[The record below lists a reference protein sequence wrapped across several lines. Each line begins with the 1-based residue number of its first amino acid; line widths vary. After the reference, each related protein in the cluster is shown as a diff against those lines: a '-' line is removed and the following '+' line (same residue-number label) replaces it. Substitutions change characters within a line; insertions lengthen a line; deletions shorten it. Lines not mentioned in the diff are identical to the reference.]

1 MATIGFYGAGN
12 MGQAMLAGLLQA
24 EIYPPD
30 AIFVYDAYKPS
41 LEKISGN
48 FGVKTLTDS
57 DELIQKS
64 DIIIFAVK
72 PNILLEVLPQVAK
85 VIKKEQLVVSIAAGI
100 TIDALVDCL
109 GETQKI
115 LRVMPNTPA
124 LVGEAMSAVAANAV
138 VTSEEIAQVLAIFRS
153 FGKAEVVPEKM
164 MDCVTG
170 LSGSGPAFVYLFIEA
185 LADGAVFEGMS
196 REMAYEFAAQTVLGA
211 AKMVIETNEHPGV
224 LKDRVTSPGGTT
236 IAGVKVLETEG
247 LRAAAMAAV
256 SAATQKSRQL
266 GN

>member
-1 MATIGFYGAGN
+1 
-12 MGQAMLAGLLQA
+12 
-24 EIYPPD
+24 
-30 AIFVYDAYKPS
+30 
-41 LEKISGN
+41 
-48 FGVKTLTDS
+48 
-57 DELIQKS
+57 
-64 DIIIFAVK
+64 
-72 PNILLEVLPQVAK
+72 
-85 VIKKEQLVVSIAAGI
+85 
-100 TIDALVDCL
+100 
-109 GETQKI
+109 
-115 LRVMPNTPA
+115 MPNTPA

>member
-124 LVGEAMSAVAANAV
+124 LVGEAM
-138 VTSEEIAQVLAIFRS
+138 AQVLAIFRS

>member
-30 AIFVYDAYKPS
+30 GIFVYDAYKPS

-48 FGVKTLTDS
+48 FGVKTFTDS

-100 TIDALVDCL
+100 TIGALVDCL